1 MKVTQLECL
10 CLILLHLLHTAG
22 SERFEVLGPTDSIVA
37 VAGDDIILPCYLK
50 PNISAEDM
58 TVDWLNLDFLDS
70 RVFRYQNHRII
81 REDQILFYSGRT
93 SLFEEELWRGNT
105 SLKLT
110 RVQGTDEGHYKCFI
124 QSKSWYDDFTVQV
137 LVKAVGSKP
146 VVSIEGHREGGMGLL
161 CESEG
166 WHPEPEL
173 VWLNSKGV
181 HLSAGPPEI
190 HRDLDGFYTVK
201 QHVIV
206 QETDTNHFTCRVQQS
221 RINEKMETEIH
232 LPSELFDY
240 ATPLRMAVIVL
251 CCLGAVTVIGLSLA
265 VYCIR
270 NKKDDLCN
278 QNYELCE
285 HKYYLTEN
293 RDVLRKEKEILT
305 SQLDFETIRRHAVDV
320 TLDPDTAHCK
330 LILSDD
336 RKQVRHGELDQ
347 VLSDNGKRFTNWSCV
362 LGNEGFSGKFYYEVK
377 VEGKTEWTLGVVIQ
391 SINRNE
397 SFIPIPN
404 NGYWTVELKD
414 GEYTAHADSPVTLLL
429 REKPLKVG
437 VFVDYEKCQVSFYNV
452 EDRSHIYSFTD
463 CSFTEKLY
471 PFFNPGDSD
480 SISLVVCPVDATD

>member
-1 MKVTQLECL
+1 MKVTQLDCL

-22 SERFEVLGPTDSIVA
+22 SERFEVLGPTDPIVA

-58 TVDWLNLDFLDS
+58 TVDWLNLDFLDG

-81 REDQILFYSGRT
+81 QEDQIPSYRGRT
-93 SLFEEELWRGNT
+93 SLYEEELWRGNT

-110 RVQGTDEGHYKCFI
+110 RVQGTDEGHYKCLI

-173 VWLNSKGV
+173 VWLDSKGV
-181 HLSAGPPEI
+181 HLSARTLET
-190 HRDLDGFYTVK
+190 HRDFKGFYRVK

-206 QETDTNHFTCRVQQS
+206 QETDTNRFTCRVQQS

-232 LPSELFDY
+232 LPSELFDP
-240 ATPLRMAVIVL
+240 TPWRMAFIVL

-265 VYCIR
+265 VYCIC
-270 NKKDDLCN
+270 NKKGEMLVEVFDN
-278 QNYELCE
+278 
-285 HKYYLTEN
+285 HGF
-293 RDVLRKEKEILT
+293 I
-305 SQLDFETIRRHAVDV
+305 DFETIRRHEVDV
-320 TLDPDTAHCK
+320 TLDPDTAHRN

-336 RKQVRHGELDQ
+336 GKQVRHGELNP
-347 VLSDNGKRFTNWSCV
+347 VLSDNRKRYKNWSGV
-362 LGNEGFSGKFYYEVK
+362 LGNVGFSRKFYYEVK
-377 VEGKTEWTLGVVIQ
+377 VEVKTEWTLGVVRR

-397 SFIPIPN
+397 RSRPIPYK
-404 NGYWTVELKD
+404 GYWTVELKD
-414 GEYTAHADSPVTLLL
+414 GKYTAHADSPVTLLL

-437 VFVDYEKCQVSFYNV
+437 VFVDYEKGQVSFYNV
-452 EDRSHIYSFTD
+452 EARSHIYSFTR
-463 CSFTEKLY
+463 SKFSKKLY

-480 SISLVVCPVDATD
+480 SISLVICPVDATD

>member
-232 LPSELFDY
+232 LPNKL
-240 ATPLRMAVIVL
+240 T
-251 CCLGAVTVIGLSLA
+251 
-265 VYCIR
+265 R
-270 NKKDDLCN
+270 NLD
-278 QNYELCE
+278 
-285 HKYYLTEN
+285 YLTEN